1 MLVLAAREYPIHTQ
15 GQGLQGTAAWLHVR
29 PHPILLCL
37 PLQGC
42 LGSGGGGPPPC
53 QRALWAWYMVPFKV
67 RQTAAGPA
75 AQPFLLS
82 ALCSG
87 PFDSGTRPLYVVLAS
102 PSRPDPPMAGDFLCI
117 WR

>member
-1 MLVLAAREYPIHTQ
+1 MLAARGYPTHTR
-15 GQGLQGTAAWLHVR
+15 GQDLQGTAAWLPVR
-29 PHPILLCL
+29 PHPNLLCL

-42 LGSGGGGPPPC
+42 LGSGEGGPPPC
-53 QRALWAWYMVPFKV
+53 QRALRAWYTVPFKV

-87 PFDSGTRPLYVVLAS
+87 PFDLGTRPLYVALALLG
-102 PSRPDPPMAGDFLCI
+102 RADPPMAADFLCI

>member
-1 MLVLAAREYPIHTQ
+1 MLGACGNPTDTRD
-15 GQGLQGTAAWLHVR
+15 QGLWGTAAWLPVR
-29 PHPILLCL
+29 PHPVLLSL

-42 LGSGGGGPPPC
+42 LGSRGGGSPPC
-53 QRALWAWYMVPFKV
+53 QWALWAWYTVPFKV

-87 PFDSGTRPLYVVLAS
+87 PFDLGTTPLYAVLAS
-102 PSRPDPPMAGDFLCI
+102 PGRPDPPTARDCLCI

>member
-1 MLVLAAREYPIHTQ
+1 MLAAWGNPSDTR
-15 GQGLQGTAAWLHVR
+15 GQGLQGAAAWLPVR
-29 PHPILLCL
+29 PHSVLLGL
-37 PLQGC
+37 PRQGC
-42 LGSGGGGPPPC
+42 LGSGGGGSPAPC
-53 QRALWAWYMVPFKV
+53 QRALRAWYTVSSKV

-87 PFDSGTRPLYVVLAS
+87 PFDLGTRPLYAVLAS
-102 PSRPDPPMAGDFLCI
+102 LGRPDPPTAGDCLCI